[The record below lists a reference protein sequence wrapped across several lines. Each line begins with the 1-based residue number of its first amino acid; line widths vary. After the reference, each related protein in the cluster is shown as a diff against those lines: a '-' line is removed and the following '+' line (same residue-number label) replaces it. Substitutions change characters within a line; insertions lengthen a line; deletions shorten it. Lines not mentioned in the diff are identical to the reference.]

1 MNAVSYGNYKTLKQ
15 PSPGGEFADGEN
27 GNSETLF
34 TIREEEDVLV
44 TMLIW
49 IEGTDDD
56 CTNSIQLDE
65 IVGNIQF
72 TSKDAENVR

>member
-1 MNAVSYGNYKTLKQ
+1 M
-15 PSPGGEFADGEN
+15 
-27 GNSETLF
+27 
-34 TIREEEDVLV
+34 LV